1 MFLTMA
7 KKSGTNDESRERS
20 RAALL
25 QAGADLML
33 EDALQKPFAALRL
46 RRLCERAGLS
56 TGAFYVH
63 WARLEDYCA
72 DLAMYLTEEDEQAFA
87 QEFDEMATA
96 AAVSD
101 GEDPLKVLF
110 RVADLDLHL
119 LVSNPMWDAMELVN
133 LTWGRTSFQN
143 QLADGYQHL
152 DHKTGDIY
160 SSVLSPMGRE
170 PRPPWTWQTIGTIL
184 QALVEGVG
192 LRYKIDPASVPISSR
207 SDTGLYATAVASVLA
222 VLTRPHGDESDA
234 ASVIEE
240 LLRDARASNEDR

>member
-1 MFLTMA
+1 M
-7 KKSGTNDESRERS
+7 
-20 RAALL
+20 
-25 QAGADLML
+25 
-33 EDALQKPFAALRL
+33 ALRL

-119 LVSNPMWDAMELVN
+119 LGRATPMWGYAMELVN
-133 LTWGRTSFQN
+133 LTWGRTKLRDQTCRR
-143 QLADGYQHL
+143 LPA
-152 DHKTGDIY
+152 
-160 SSVLSPMGRE
+160 
-170 PRPPWTWQTIGTIL
+170 PRPQ
-184 QALVEGVG
+184 
-192 LRYKIDPASVPISSR
+192 
-207 SDTGLYATAVASVLA
+207 
-222 VLTRPHGDESDA
+222 
-234 ASVIEE
+234 
-240 LLRDARASNEDR
+240 DRRHL